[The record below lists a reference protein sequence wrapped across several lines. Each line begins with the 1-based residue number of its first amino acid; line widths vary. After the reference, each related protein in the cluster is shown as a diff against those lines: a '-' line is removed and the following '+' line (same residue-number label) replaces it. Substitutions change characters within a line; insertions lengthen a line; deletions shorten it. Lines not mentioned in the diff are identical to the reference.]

1 MKLQLPEGVAEQIK
15 GDARDSEQNG
25 RPARQDKELE
35 RLNSQLDAAARATF
49 GVLDKARERADL
61 PLILESVDRIL
72 AVVEAR
78 RRLHLEEPG

>member
-1 MKLQLPEGVAEQIK
+1 LKLQLPEGVAEQIK
-15 GDARDSEQNG
+15 GDARDPESNG
-25 RPARQDKELE
+25 RRQEKEWE

-72 AVVEAR
+72 AVVEAG
-78 RRLHLEEPG
+78 RRLRLEEPG